1 MTAGATSPS
10 HPPSTTRAAFAEA
23 LALVARQRPRGAAA
37 ARAPAFRYQPPV
49 WPPEPPNGAGLC
61 DGAGR
66 FDGTPAAE
74 PPLGAAGDRAPA
86 FGGPVEA
93 TGAIAAAQRR
103 LATGEVSATELVE
116 RAILAAEKHGF
127 ELGAVVELLAEQA
140 LAEAARLD
148 RLFSAG
154 RPLGPLHGI
163 PITVKDIIHVAGVP
177 TRAGS
182 AAYCV
187 VPSVDATAVARA
199 RAAGAV
205 VVAKVS
211 THEFALGVTTPQ
223 SANPFDHRR
232 IPGGS
237 SGGSA
242 IAVACGIGMA
252 SIGTDTRASIRVPAA
267 LCGVVG
273 LKPTF
278 GRVPNNPRPDGFR
291 AAALFASGGP
301 LARTVGDVA
310 CLLDVLSGMDPTDP
324 FSVHSPSR
332 PMSDTPLAAVK
343 GLKVG
348 ISPTFGGFPVDP
360 DVLEVVAMA
369 GAILED
375 LGCAVSLS
383 DFTLPAPHGELCQ
396 LVRRAIGD
404 GVDDTLAGL
413 ATQGILAPESLA
425 GLETAT
431 AGLVEQARATGR
443 RERQHH
449 AHLRTRLLDEVER
462 AFSQSDVLLGPVSCV
477 RAVPNGPR
485 GTTVGPSVVA
495 GEAVDPLVGWC
506 ATWPWN
512 LTGHPAAA
520 VPIAMREGAPVAVQI
535 VGRRHADDLV
545 LSVGA
550 ALEEARP
557 WRHWY
562 QNLHLEELCSY
573 PM

>member
-1 MTAGATSPS
+1 MAEASAALDSGLVSSVELVADALGRIERVDPAV
-10 HPPSTTRAAFAEA
+10 AAFVTVCADQA
-23 LALVARQRPRGAAA
+23 ADAAVAAS
-37 ARAPAFRYQPPV
+37 
-49 WPPEPPNGAGLC
+49 L
-61 DGAGR
+61 
-66 FDGTPAAE
+66 
-74 PPLGAAGDRAPA
+74 
-86 FGGPVEA
+86 
-93 TGAIAAAQRR
+93 RR
-103 LATGEVSATELVE
+103 H
-116 RAILAAEKHGF
+116 RH
-127 ELGAVVELLAEQA
+127 QA
-140 LAEAARLD
+140 
-148 RLFSAG
+148 
-154 RPLGPLHGI
+154 LGPLDGI
-163 PITVKDIIHVAGVP
+163 PVAVKDLLPVAGVP
-177 TRAGS
+177 TTMGMAG
-182 AAYCV
+182 ARLP
-187 VPSVDATAVARA
+187 VPTTDALLVR
-199 RAAGAV
+199 RLKAAGCIVIGKTNLCELAHK
-205 VVAKVS
+205 ATTDNALIGPTS
-211 THEFALGVTTPQ
+211 TPFAPGVLN
-223 SANPFDHRR
+223 A
-232 IPGGS
+232 GGS

-242 IAVACGIGMA
+242 AAVAAMLVPGALGSDGA
-252 SIGTDTRASIRVPAA
+252 GSIRVPAA

-301 LARTVGDVA
+301 LARSVGDVA

-324 FSVHSPSR
+324 FSDHSPSR
-332 PMSDTPLAAVK
+332 PMSDTPQAAVK
-343 GLKVG
+343 GLRVG
-348 ISPTFGGFPVDP
+348 VSPTFGGFPVDA

-369 GAILED
+369 AAILED
-375 LGCAVSLS
+375 LGCSVSLS
-383 DFTLPAPHGELCQ
+383 DFTLPAHHGELCQ

-404 GVDDTLAGL
+404 GLDDTLAGL
-413 ATQGILAPESLA
+413 ANQGVMAPESLA

-443 RERQHH
+443 LQRQHH

-477 RAVPNGPR
+477 RAVPNGLR

-520 VPIAMREGAPVAVQI
+520 VPIAMVEGAPVAVQI
-535 VGRRHADDLV
+535 VGRRHADDLL

-550 ALEEARP
+550 ALEEAHP

-562 QNLHLEELCSY
+562 QNLHLEELCNY